1 MNSRAHESLPLGLD
15 PREAAVLREVI
26 HTFIL
31 TARPVGSRTLSKI
44 PDMDLSPATIRNVMA
59 DLEDR
64 GLLAHPH
71 TSAGRVPTDLGYRI
85 YVNFL
90 MKQENLTSAERALIA
105 ANVQELMPD
114 IKAIMERTAHMLS
127 VISNNLGVVLSPSFD
142 DGRLERLDLVPLSL
156 HRLLVVVSVASGL
169 ARTVTLEIESQLKP
183 EDLPQVARFIQGRL
197 AGLTFREIKETIHDR
212 LADMPGM
219 GKDIA
224 RLFIQSTNRLFT
236 TGARDSIFMQGAG
249 KLLDAPEFRDDSYR
263 SVIEIIED
271 HEMIMHLVN
280 PHLEDPVSITIGRE
294 NELDQ
299 ATPYGLVTANFHVGS
314 LPGVLGVIGP
324 RRMQYARLVGLVRY
338 TAGLISKG
346 FGGDH

>member
-1 MNSRAHESLPLGLD
+1 MGLD
-15 PREAAVLREVI
+15 VREAAVLREVI

-59 DLEDR
+59 DLEER

-90 MKQENLTSAERALIA
+90 MKQEQLTSAERAMIA

-127 VISNNLGVVLSPSFD
+127 VISNNLGVVLAPSFE
-142 DGRLERLDLVPLSL
+142 DGRLERLDLVPLSR
-156 HRLLVVVSVASGL
+156 HRLLVVVTVASGL

-183 EDLPQVARFIQGRL
+183 EDLPEVARFIQSRL
-197 AGLTFREIKETIHDR
+197 AGLTFREIKETIQDR
-212 LADMPGM
+212 LADVPNLGR
-219 GKDIA
+219 DIA
-224 RLFIQSTNRLFT
+224 RLFIQSTHRLFT
-236 TGARDSIFMQGAG
+236 GGARDGLYLQGAG
-249 KLLDAPEFRDDSYR
+249 NLLDAPEFREDSYR

-299 ATPYGLVTANFHVGS
+299 ALPYGLVTANFHVGS

-324 RRMQYARLVGLVRY
+324 RRMQYARLVGLVQY

-346 FGGDH
+346 FGEDR